1 MMRHFFMIQ
10 YLAQPKRSR
19 DDSGLT
25 PYRFFK
31 QDKAIAFSK
40 QIGKQPVKAIVEKFI
55 RSGRIR
61 A

>member
-1 MMRHFFMIQ
+1 MIQ
-10 YLAQPKRSR
+10 YFAQPKRSR

-31 QDKAIAFSK
+31 QDEAIAFSK